1 MFGTVFLGF
10 HVKSAKRVAIKVSQK
25 QQQQQQQQQPAE
37 KCANQRLTRHGLQ
50 VFDWETLTKAGKR
63 PERKAEK
70 QLRREI
76 GAHLLTLFPVFLA
89 HDQLTSFG

>member
-1 MFGTVFLGF
+1 MFGTVFLGV
-10 HVKSAKRVAIKVSQK
+10 HVRTARKVAIK
-25 QQQQQQQQQPAE
+25 
-37 KCANQRLTRHGLQ
+37 

-76 GAHLLTLFPVFLA
+76 G
-89 HDQLTSFG
+89 TSCASPRQHCVRLNR